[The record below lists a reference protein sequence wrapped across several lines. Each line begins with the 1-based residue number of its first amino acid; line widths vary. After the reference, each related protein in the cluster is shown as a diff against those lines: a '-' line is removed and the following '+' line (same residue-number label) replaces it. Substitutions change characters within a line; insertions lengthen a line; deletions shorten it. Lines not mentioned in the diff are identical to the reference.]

1 MAFNFGWADGG
12 DAAPAA
18 WSEQEVISAPIN
30 MGDGHMRVGKIK
42 TGAIKTEQHATA
54 EGG

>member
-12 DAAPAA
+12 KADPAA
-18 WSEQEVISAPIN
+18 WNEQDVISAPIN

-42 TGAIKTEQHATA
+42 TGAIKNEQHATA